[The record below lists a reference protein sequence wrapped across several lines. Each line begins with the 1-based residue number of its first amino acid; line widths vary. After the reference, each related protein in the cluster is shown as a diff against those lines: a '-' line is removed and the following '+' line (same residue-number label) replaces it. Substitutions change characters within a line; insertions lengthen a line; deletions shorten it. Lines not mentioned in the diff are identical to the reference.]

1 MWSNE
6 RGFTLVELMVT
17 LALVVIILGLSLPN
31 LGRIGNR
38 FRLKGAANACSAALH
53 QARMEA
59 MKSAGSVAIVFQQ
72 PIDGISYDLV
82 LFHDSNANSRLDGG
96 ERIID
101 RIRLS
106 DTGAAL
112 QISNNTFEL
121 NGDDPSVRAVRFNA
135 RGFPLT
141 SSDGFA
147 SGSVTIRD
155 GASGHTIAIKL
166 SLLGEIHVD
175 PVS

>member
-1 MWSNE
+1 MWSND
-6 RGFTLVELMVT
+6 RAFTLVELMVT

-38 FRLKGAANACSAALH
+38 FRLKGAANAYSAALH

-72 PIDGISYDLV
+72 SLGGINYDFV
-82 LFHDSNANSRLDGG
+82 LFQDSNANSRFDGG
-96 ERIID
+96 ERVID

-112 QISNNTFEL
+112 QISANTFEP
-121 NGDDPSVRAVRFNA
+121 NGGGLKAVRFNA
-135 RGFPLT
+135 RGFPRT

-147 SGSVTIRD
+147 AGKVTIRD
-155 GASGHTIAIKL
+155 GDSGHTIAIEM
-166 SLLGEIHVD
+166 SPLGEIHVD
-175 PVS
+175 QVS

>member
-1 MWSNE
+1 
-6 RGFTLVELMVT
+6 
-17 LALVVIILGLSLPN
+17 
-31 LGRIGNR
+31 
-38 FRLKGAANACSAALH
+38 
-53 QARMEA
+53 

-82 LFHDSNANSRLDGG
+82 LFQDSNANSRLDGG